1 MNDITLYKACM
12 CQETGVYY
20 YTTYNNSQ
28 ITAID
33 IFKENLDADTL
44 KSFKYINK
52 PVIHFAS

>member
-1 MNDITLYKACM
+1 MTLYKACM